1 MDKMI
6 RATAANAQVRAFAC
20 VSRDTVEEAR
30 IRHGLSP
37 VACAALGRLMSGGV
51 MMGAMLKGDDD
62 IVTLQLIG
70 DGPLGKATV
79 TADSK
84 GRVKGYV
91 DNPDV
96 MLPPNSLGKLDV
108 GGAVGNG
115 YLQVIKDMGL
125 KEPYVSQLPLVSGE
139 IGDDMTY
146 YFAKSE
152 QTPSAVG
159 LGVLVDRDYSVKQA
173 GGFILQ
179 LMPNAPDDVISAL
192 ENRISETTSVTD
204 LYESGMSSEEILAY
218 LAKDFEYEILD
229 RIPVEYYCNCSR
241 ERVSK
246 ALISLGKKEIS
257 KIIEE
262 DGKANIHCHFC
273 EKDYNFTKEELMK
286 FL

>member
-37 VACAALGRLMSGGV
+37 VACATLGRLMSGGV

-96 MLPPNSLGKLDV
+96 MLPPNS
-108 GGAVGNG
+108 
-115 YLQVIKDMGL
+115 
-125 KEPYVSQLPLVSGE
+125 
-139 IGDDMTY
+139 
-146 YFAKSE
+146 
-152 QTPSAVG
+152 
-159 LGVLVDRDYSVKQA
+159 R
-173 GGFILQ
+173 
-179 LMPNAPDDVISAL
+179 
-192 ENRISETTSVTD
+192 
-204 LYESGMSSEEILAY
+204 
-218 LAKDFEYEILD
+218 
-229 RIPVEYYCNCSR
+229 
-241 ERVSK
+241 
-246 ALISLGKKEIS
+246 
-257 KIIEE
+257 
-262 DGKANIHCHFC
+262 
-273 EKDYNFTKEELMK
+273 
-286 FL
+286 